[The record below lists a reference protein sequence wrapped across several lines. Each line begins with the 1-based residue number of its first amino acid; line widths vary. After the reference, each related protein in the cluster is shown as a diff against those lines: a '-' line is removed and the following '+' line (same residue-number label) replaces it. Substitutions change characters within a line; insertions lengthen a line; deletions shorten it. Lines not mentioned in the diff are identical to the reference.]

1 MTIFRNEYKNFD
13 LLNICY
19 CSFSYCFIIKE
30 IKIKGV
36 IPLID
41 LRSDTVTKP
50 TEEMR
55 RAAYEAEVGD
65 DVYREDPTV
74 NLLEEKAAEILGKE
88 SALFVTS
95 GTQGNQI
102 AVLTHCRPGNEILLE
117 SESHI
122 FYYESGAV
130 AAFAGVQTR
139 TINGVKGQM
148 DPLLIESSIR
158 GEDQHFPETGLICL
172 ENTHNR
178 AGGAVVPYENMRD
191 VYELS
196 KKYNVPVHVDGARL
210 FNAAVSSNCS
220 IQQFTQYSDT
230 VQICLSKG
238 LGAPVGS
245 ILAGSK
251 NYIEK
256 ARKWRKRLGGGL
268 RQAGILAA
276 PGIIALTKMTER
288 LAEDHENATKLASS
302 LQEMHSIEVVND
314 VDTNIIV
321 VDVKNTGY
329 SAEQFVHL
337 LEKNGVRAVTFGP
350 TTVRFTTHYDVSTN
364 DIERAIHIIHSIS
377 KL

>member
-1 MTIFRNEYKNFD
+1 M
-13 LLNICY
+13 
-19 CSFSYCFIIKE
+19 
-30 IKIKGV
+30 
-36 IPLID
+36 ID

-329 SAEQFVHL
+329 SSEQFVHL

-364 DIERAIHIIHSIS
+364 DIDRAIHIIHSII
-377 KL
+377 KH